1 MLSMLPALAGG
12 GQYGL
17 RCGMHEW
24 ALAESVAA
32 TVEQELALHRGAV
45 VEAINLR
52 FGELQNIDREI
63 FETGLATL
71 LESLPGPEG
80 RVRIEVES
88 AKFRCGTCGTEWG
101 LEDDSGLSEEQRE
114 AVHFLPEAVQAFMHC
129 PSCGG
134 VDYRVTAGR
143 GVSIASIELS
153 EPEGDEGLQS
163 DGRPQGDGKPHG
175 DDGPQRSE
183 GLQ

>member
-1 MLSMLPALAGG
+1 
-12 GQYGL
+12 
-17 RCGMHEW
+17 MHEW

-32 TVEQELALHRGAV
+32 TVEEELALHRGSV
-45 VEAINLR
+45 VEAVNLR

-71 LESLPGPEG
+71 LESVPGLEG
-80 RVRIEVES
+80 RVHIEVEP
-88 AKFRCGTCGTEWG
+88 ARFRCGGCGTEWG
-101 LEDDSGLSEEQRE
+101 LEVDSGLSEEQRE

-129 PSCGG
+129 PKCGG

-153 EPEGDEGLQS
+153 ET
-163 DGRPQGDGKPHG
+163 QGDG
-175 DDGPQRSE
+175 GPQ
-183 GLQ
+183 

>member
-1 MLSMLPALAGG
+1 
-12 GQYGL
+12 
-17 RCGMHEW
+17 MHEW

-32 TVEQELALHRGAV
+32 TVEGELALHQGAV

-71 LESLPGPEG
+71 LESVPGLAE
-80 RVRIEVES
+80 RVRIEVDP
-88 AKFRCGTCGTEWG
+88 ARFRCGRCGREWG
-101 LEDDSGLSEEQRE
+101 LEDDSGLTDEQRE

-129 PSCGG
+129 PQCGG
-134 VDYRVTAGR
+134 VDYRVTGGR

-153 EPEGDEGLQS
+153 EPVGGE
-163 DGRPQGDGKPHG
+163 RPQ
-175 DDGPQRSE
+175 
-183 GLQ
+183 